1 MPGGGHDFS
10 AALALPTGRI
20 VLDMDEC
27 SVQACAAAH
36 LIVGG
41 EFINAVGRFLNQP
54 RRGHLELTTSVR
66 AAVSSHRPTH
76 TDLGEADAIRV
87 GRAVLTVDPLSL
99 PGRQVE
105 CFVVDYTPVSGAVH
119 RLSEHIV
126 GILTHAPGSKTA
138 RDIGHIAD
146 LYLIDELSAYSILHY
161 IKRTRL

>member
-1 MPGGGHDFS
+1 M
-10 AALALPTGRI
+10 

-41 EFINAVGRFLNQP
+41 EFLNAVGRFLNQP
-54 RRGHLELTTSVR
+54 RRGQRELPAAVR
-66 AAVSSHRPTH
+66 DAVSSHRPTH
-76 TDLGEADAIRV
+76 TVLGEADAIRA

-105 CFVVDYTPVSGAVH
+105 CFVVDYTQVSGAVH
-119 RLSEHIV
+119 RLSEHLV
-126 GILTHAPGSKTA
+126 GILTHAPGSQTA
-138 RDIGHIAD
+138 HDIGHIAD